1 MNELLFFVSIILCF
15 GLLII
20 ASKVF
25 GKIGVFVWIGIASII
40 ANIEVSKTI
49 ELFGIDGISLGNVTF
64 ASVFLATDI
73 LNECYGYKES
83 KKGAFI
89 GLFSVIVYLCLIQI
103 DLLFVPSSMDIA
115 DSSMQSLFSLSPR
128 ISLASVVLFFISQL
142 VDVWVFEKIKEKTK
156 GKHLWLRNN
165 ISTIVSNCFENFIFY
180 IIAFLGIYT
189 WKECLM
195 FGLTASAI
203 EIIVGLLDTPFV
215 YLARKWRRKENGEQ
229 GQLNTTIA

>member
-20 ASKVF
+20 ANKVF
-25 GKIGVFVWIGIASII
+25 GKIGVFVWIAIASII

-49 ELFGIDGISLGNVTF
+49 ELFGINGISLGNVTF

-83 KKGAFI
+83 KKGVFI
-89 GLFSVIVYLCLIQI
+89 GLFSVIAYLCLIQI

-156 GKHLWLRNN
+156 GRHLWLRNN

-215 YLARKWRRKENGEQ
+215 YLARKWRKKENGEQ